1 MKIEEEIHSRF
12 RNDRHK
18 AGVNLIY
25 TSNWFSDQISGLLKR
40 YELTMQQYNVL
51 RILRGIAPQPVSVKY
66 IRERMLDKMPDVS
79 RMVEKL
85 REKGLVDR
93 HECPEDRRNVNIT
106 ITQAGLDLLGS
117 VDPDLEIGEEIFQQL
132 SDQEVAQFNLL
143 LDKLRGEKKSQ

>member
-25 TSNWFSDQISGLLKR
+25 TTNWFSDKISHLLKG
-40 YELTMQQYNVL
+40 YQLTMQQYNVL

-106 ITQAGLDLLGS
+106 ITQQGLDVLS
-117 VDPDLEIGEEIFQQL
+117 TVDPDVEVGEDVFQQL
-132 SDQEVAQFNLL
+132 SDQEVALLNLL
-143 LDKLRGEKKSQ
+143 LDKLRGEQKS